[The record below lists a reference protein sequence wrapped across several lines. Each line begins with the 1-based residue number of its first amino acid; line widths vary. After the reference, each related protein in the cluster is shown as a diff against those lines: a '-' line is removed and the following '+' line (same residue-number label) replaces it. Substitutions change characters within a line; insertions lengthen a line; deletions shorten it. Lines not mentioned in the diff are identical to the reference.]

1 MNNVIAIAVIKLLG
15 KNFDSHAFIRKF
27 MELYP
32 KEYGEMLVNHEN
44 VASAHGEIS
53 SYLSKNARNLNIK
66 KIGSIRTLNVFLR
79 ASSNALW
86 SKILV
91 SMRRILLPCNITL
104 RFMQRQ

>member
-1 MNNVIAIAVIKLLG
+1 MSTTSVINQTNATAVIKKLG

-32 KEYGEMLVNHEN
+32 KEYGEMLVSHEN

-53 SYLSKNARNLNIK
+53 SYLSKNARDLNIK
-66 KIGSIRTLNVFLR
+66 KIGSIHTLNVFLR

-86 SKILV
+86 SK
-91 SMRRILLPCNITL
+91 
-104 RFMQRQ
+104 

>member
-1 MNNVIAIAVIKLLG
+1 MYSMNNVIAIAVIKLLG

-53 SYLSKNARNLNIK
+53 SYLSKNARNLKIK

-86 SKILV
+86 SK
-91 SMRRILLPCNITL
+91 
-104 RFMQRQ
+104 

>member
-1 MNNVIAIAVIKLLG
+1 
-15 KNFDSHAFIRKF
+15 

-53 SYLSKNARNLNIK
+53 SYLSKNAHDLNIK

-86 SKILV
+86 SK
-91 SMRRILLPCNITL
+91 
-104 RFMQRQ
+104 

>member
-1 MNNVIAIAVIKLLG
+1 MSTTSVINKTNATSVIKKLG

-44 VASAHGEIS
+44 VAAAHGEIS
-53 SYLSKNARNLNIK
+53 SYLSKNAHDLNIK

-86 SKILV
+86 SK
-91 SMRRILLPCNITL
+91 
-104 RFMQRQ
+104 

>member
-1 MNNVIAIAVIKLLG
+1 MSTTSVINQTNATAVIKKLG

-32 KEYGEMLVNHEN
+32 KEYGEMLVSHEN

-53 SYLSKNARNLNIK
+53 SYLSKNARDLNIK

-86 SKILV
+86 SK
-91 SMRRILLPCNITL
+91 
-104 RFMQRQ
+104 

>member
-1 MNNVIAIAVIKLLG
+1 MSTTSVINQTNATAVIKKLG

-32 KEYGEMLVNHEN
+32 KEYGEMLVSHEN

-86 SKILV
+86 SK
-91 SMRRILLPCNITL
+91 
-104 RFMQRQ
+104 